1 MRPTLGALLLTAAL
15 ATPALAGCADDGGDT
30 RAEDAASSTAS
41 GSPSSASPSD
51 VTSSPTSGAA
61 SARGAVDF
69 TEVALLSETA
79 AGGEVENRATV
90 LDDASAVSQFAAQ
103 FENGALSDQL
113 TTAVQDADV
122 AEGQELAAA
131 VVSIG
136 CDVPPGVTVQKVEGG
151 VAILPLKVKSPLK
164 ECLAAVTTVALVAV
178 DESAL

>member
-1 MRPTLGALLLTAAL
+1 MRRTLGALLLTAAL

-51 VTSSPTSGAA
+51 VPSSPTSGAA
-61 SARGAVDF
+61 STRGAVDF

-79 AGGEVENRATV
+79 AGGEVEHRATV
-90 LDDASAVSQFAAQ
+90 LDDATAVSQFAAQ

-113 TTAVQDADV
+113 TTAARGADV
-122 AEGQELAAA
+122 AKGQELAAA

>member
-1 MRPTLGALLLTAAL
+1 MRRTLGALLLTAAL
-15 ATPALAGCADDGGDT
+15 ATAALAGCADDGGDT
-30 RAEDAASSTAS
+30 RAEDAASGTAS

-51 VTSSPTSGAA
+51 LPSAAPSGAP
-61 SARGAVDF
+61 SRRGAVDF

-79 AGGEVENRATV
+79 AGGEVEHRATV
-90 LDDASAVSQFAAQ
+90 LDDASAVNGFAAQ
-103 FENGALSDQL
+103 FETGAMSDEL
-113 TTAVQDADV
+113 TTAVREADV

-136 CDVPPGVTVQKVEGG
+136 CDVPPGVTVQKLEGG

-164 ECLAAVTTVALVAV
+164 ECFAPVTTVALVAV